1 MNNIRSLYRVIPAKK
16 KTFFWFILI
25 LVFGKSIFDLISLGS
40 IIPLIYAI
48 FDPVKLVENVNLDFL
63 SLDFLSLE
71 KFTELEIIYY
81 STIFIFII
89 FLVKNIYVIFFN
101 YLMARFLRSIFVD
114 LSNRAFSNSL
124 KLFDGSSEKYN
135 SNELTKI
142 IFQELN
148 GFTYKNLNS
157 FFIICTDVL
166 FIILFLIF
174 LFFQGN
180 ILIFLFI
187 FPLLIAGI
195 VYYLILNKYVK
206 KIGDK
211 RLEYDTNRLKGLQES
226 YALIKVIR
234 VLNKIKNFEYYVNR
248 FSFKSVD
255 QGTKFTL
262 MTKFLI
268 VIIEML
274 VITIL
279 CYSIFYFSNNIDVFK
294 TLLPVF
300 ILIFISSIKFIPMI
314 SRLTLA
320 FQKLKFHEVATN
332 RIYDLSNKVIQGNF
346 SEKKEVNFNNSI
358 VFNNVSFYYE
368 KEKQKKIIFKNLNF
382 EIKKNQC
389 YGIVGPSGSGKSTL
403 LEIICGLLETSEGSI
418 ICDNKEFNQKKN
430 KLKSSYVTQD
440 TRVLNTSLK
449 KNITLNLKTV
459 DDNFDEE
466 KYYRSIKKSNL
477 LNFVNQLKDKD
488 ETILGEFGSTIS
500 GGQKQRIGIA
510 RALYHDSSILIL
522 DEFTSSLDVKTEKSV
537 LEDIKSLKNTKT
549 IILSTHKKDI
559 LNICDQVYRIDQNK
573 LIKID

>member
-1 MNNIRSLYRVIPAKK
+1 
-16 KTFFWFILI
+16 
-25 LVFGKSIFDLISLGS
+25 
-40 IIPLIYAI
+40 
-48 FDPVKLVENVNLDFL
+48 
-63 SLDFLSLE
+63 
-71 KFTELEIIYY
+71 
-81 STIFIFII
+81 
-89 FLVKNIYVIFFN
+89 
-101 YLMARFLRSIFVD
+101 
-114 LSNRAFSNSL
+114 
-124 KLFDGSSEKYN
+124 
-135 SNELTKI
+135 
-142 IFQELN
+142 
-148 GFTYKNLNS
+148 
-157 FFIICTDVL
+157 ICTDVL

-466 KYYRSIKKSNL
+466 KYYNSIKKSNL
-477 LNFVNQLKDKD
+477 LNFVNQLKDK
-488 ETILGEFGSTIS
+488 
-500 GGQKQRIGIA
+500 
-510 RALYHDSSILIL
+510 
-522 DEFTSSLDVKTEKSV
+522 
-537 LEDIKSLKNTKT
+537 
-549 IILSTHKKDI
+549 
-559 LNICDQVYRIDQNK
+559 
-573 LIKID
+573 